1 MSPLHLEVNTM
12 KLTGKE
18 QEIIDAIDRIT
29 NNLPTGDSTC
39 IDLEVDVYNM
49 FSFIGEQTAACA
61 DQQELIRGELKTL
74 NQNFENL
81 NSILLRLVDKQ

>member
-1 MSPLHLEVNTM
+1 M
-12 KLTGKE
+12 KLTSKQ
-18 QEIIDAIDRIT
+18 QEIIDALDRISD
-29 NNLPTGDSTC
+29 NLPNDMGR
-39 IDLEVDVYNM
+39 IDLEVDVFNM
-49 FSFIGEQTAACA
+49 FSYIGEQTAACA